1 MRRWRGPRAASV
13 MRNTDSCLGP
23 PDHPNGLAG
32 AATGAKV
39 PVGPVGDKSGRKSWL
54 RRGFAWFWR
63 VGGVLFAIWLVEYF
77 VLPQLGDARESWE
90 ATRAGDLWW
99 LVAAF
104 ALESVS
110 LLCYAGLT
118 LAVLRSSGA
127 PPYRTVLR
135 VDLTAYGLSHVIPG
149 GGASAAAVRFRLY
162 WRAGVRTRDAV
173 TAVAVTFT
181 VTTATCVAEFLAGL
195 VLTLRQPGQHP
206 YLQTAAWVATAA
218 LLFVVLVL
226 VVLLAFPEPT
236 LRVAVS
242 AARRVPLLRPEA
254 VESLGRGMVT
264 RLRSLALDR
273 RAAAEAISWSLGY
286 FAADTMCLYASLRAF
301 GYSADLPGLVA
312 AYGLVNLLALLP
324 LTPGGLGIVEGV
336 LVPVLVSFGTPRGAA
351 LLGVLAWRFFAF
363 WLPIPVS
370 SLTYLSLRAGPL
382 RHHNLPRSPRRLPE
396 AAPGDR

>member
-1 MRRWRGPRAASV
+1 
-13 MRNTDSCLGP
+13 
-23 PDHPNGLAG
+23 
-32 AATGAKV
+32 
-39 PVGPVGDKSGRKSWL
+39 VGDESGRKSWL